1 MSQPPSLAD
10 RIDALLPQ
18 TQCGKCRHPGC
29 RPYAE
34 AIAAGEAINHCVP
47 GGQTTIDALA
57 GLLRVPMLT
66 LDPDYGI
73 EQSERRVAI
82 IREDACI
89 GCTKCI
95 QACPVDAIVGAAQ
108 RMHTV
113 IADECTGCELCIPP
127 CPVDCIDLIA
137 ATANPLTGQAPLPVL
152 DAGRIALSRRRFEF
166 RKNRLAR
173 EAERK
178 TPRRTP
184 PPPTA
189 TPVANPTTGIPAQDA
204 KTLTIAAAIA
214 RTALKKAQRRLAI
227 AREQGEDF
235 GDAERE
241 CERLAAE
248 ASALETRLKA
258 AQQVTGAS

>member
-1 MSQPPSLAD
+1 MPPSPSLAD

-47 GGQTTIDALA
+47 GGQATIDKLA
-57 GLLRVPMLT
+57 ALLRIPTLT
-66 LDPDYGI
+66 LDPDYGT
-73 EQSERRVAI
+73 EQIERRVAI

-127 CPVDCIDLIA
+127 CPVDCIDMVA
-137 ATANPLTGQAPLPVL
+137 AVANPLTGEAPPPVL
-152 DAGRIALSRRRFEF
+152 DAARIALSRRRFEF
-166 RKNRLAR
+166 RKTRLAR

-178 TPRRTP
+178 AVRRPPSTPAAP
-184 PPPTA
+184 PVETTTSA
-189 TPVANPTTGIPAQDA
+189 APVQDA
-204 KTLTIAAAIA
+204 KALTIAAAIA
-214 RTALKKAQRRLAI
+214 RTALKKAQRRLAT
-227 AREQGEDF
+227 AREQGEDC

-241 CERLAAE
+241 CERLATAAAE
-248 ASALETRLKA
+248 LEIRLKA
-258 AQQVTGAS
+258 AQQATGAS